1 MKKIYLSL
9 LAAAL
14 LLSAAPARA
23 GCCPQPDV
31 VAAIW
36 GATQWAATQVN
47 TMLGKLAGVVEGSAK
62 MIIQNQAES
71 TKAINQQAAE
81 REKNMEL
88 YRLGQQYQ
96 LPPDPCTLGAIA
108 THAEAMSRA
117 QGAISSSFQPG
128 GSRSRLQNL
137 KSADAYVNA
146 PVDAGPEARAASL
159 VASHSRHF
167 CDVTEAQKYG
177 GTRVCQSA
185 GELPGADIKAETL
198 LAGAKSRPGDPD
210 SFTFT
215 AKQIEAAQTL
225 IANASDPLPV
235 RGLNKAEASTRA
247 GVEYYA
253 LALAGKAK
261 MDFST
266 QVMRDALARRVPVQ
280 EAKALV
286 AAIMKGN
293 PSAAAYY
300 SRLPHLKTEG
310 ISALDLQ
317 DAEVARRY
325 RNPQWLVDMSAAS
338 PAAVAR
344 EQAFMMALLLD
355 FQMKQQ
361 LSSERQEL
369 LLGQIAAALTR
380 MDMGPKLEAAYRQ
393 VRANPQ

>member
-1 MKKIYLSL
+1 MKQLTISI

-14 LLSAAPARA
+14 MATAAPARA
-23 GCCPQPDV
+23 GCCAQPDV
-31 VAAIW
+31 VAAVW
-36 GATQWAATQVN
+36 GAAQWTATQIN
-47 TMLGKLAGVVEGSAK
+47 LYISKLAGVVEGSAK

-71 TKAINQQAAE
+71 TKAINQQAVE

-108 THAEAMSRA
+108 THAEAMNRA
-117 QGAISSSFQPG
+117 QGAIASSFQPG
-128 GSRSRLQNL
+128 GSRSRLHNL
-137 KSADAYVNA
+137 KAADAYVNS
-146 PVDAGPEARAASL
+146 PVDAGPEARAAAL
-159 VASHSRHF
+159 VGAHAKHF
-167 CDVTEAQKYG
+167 CDVTEVQKYS
-177 GTRVCQSA
+177 GTRVCQTT
-185 GELPGADIKAETL
+185 GELPGADVKAETL
-198 LAGAKSRPGDPD
+198 LAGAKARPGDPD

-215 AKQIEAAQTL
+215 SKQVEAAQTL

-235 RGLNKAEASTRA
+235 RGLNKAEANTRA

-253 LALAGKAK
+253 LALAGQAK
-261 MDFST
+261 TSIS
-266 QVMRDALARRVPVQ
+266 QQSMRDALARRVPVA
-280 EAKALV
+280 EGKALV
-286 AAIMKGN
+286 SAITKGN

-300 SRLPHLKTEG
+300 ARLPHLKTEG

-344 EQAFMMALLLD
+344 EQAFMTALLLD

-361 LSSERQEL
+361 LSNERQEI

-380 MDMGPKLEAAYRQ
+380 MDMGPKLEAAYRA
-393 VRANPQ
+393 VRAQQ

>member
-9 LAAAL
+9 LAASLLAL
-14 LLSAAPARA
+14 AAPVRA
-23 GCCPQPDV
+23 DCCSGII
-31 VAAIW
+31 AAIW
-36 GATQWAATQVN
+36 GSSQWEVTQLN
-47 TMLGKLAGVVEGSAK
+47 TSLGKVAGVVEGSGK

-96 LPPDPCTLGAIA
+96 LPPDPCTLGAVA
-108 THAEAMSRA
+108 THAEAMNRA

-146 PVDAGPEARAASL
+146 PADVGPEARAASL
-159 VASHSRHF
+159 IASHSKHF

-177 GTRVCQSA
+177 GTRVCQTT
-185 GELPGADIKAETL
+185 GEVPGADVKAETL
-198 LAGAKSRPGDPD
+198 LAGAKARPGDPD
-210 SFTFT
+210 SYTFT

-235 RGLNKAEASTRA
+235 RGLNKAEANTRA

-266 QVMRDALARRVPVQ
+266 QAMRDALARRVPVP
-280 EAKALV
+280 EGKALV
-286 AAIMKGN
+286 AAITKGN

-300 SRLPHLKTEG
+300 SRLPHLKTDG
-310 ISALDLQ
+310 ISQLDLQ

-344 EQAFMMALLLD
+344 EQAHMMALLLD
-355 FQMKQQ
+355 FQMRQQ
-361 LSSERQEL
+361 LSNERQEI

-380 MDMGPKLEAAYRQ
+380 ADMTPKLEAAYRA
-393 VRANPQ
+393 VRAQQ

>member
-1 MKKIYLSL
+1 MKKLSL
-9 LAAAL
+9 SILAAAL
-14 LLSAAPARA
+14 MAMAAPVRA
-23 GCCPQPDV
+23 DCCSGII
-31 VAAIW
+31 AAIW
-36 GATQWAATQVN
+36 GAAQWEVAQLGTS
-47 TMLGKLAGVVEGSAK
+47 LGKLAGVVEGSAK
-62 MIIQNQAES
+62 MIIQNQTES
-71 TKAINQQAAE
+71 TKAINQQAAD

-108 THAEAMSRA
+108 THAEAMNRA

-137 KSADAYVNA
+137 KAADAYINA
-146 PVDAGPEARAASL
+146 PADAGPEARAASL
-159 VASHSRHF
+159 VASHSKHF
-167 CDVTEAQKYG
+167 CDVEEAKKYG
-177 GTRVCQSA
+177 GTRVCQTT
-185 GELPGADIKAETL
+185 GELPGADAKAETL
-198 LAGAKSRPGDPD
+198 LAGAKGRPGDPD
-210 SFTFT
+210 SYTFT
-215 AKQIEAAQTL
+215 ARQIEAAQTL
-225 IANASDPLPV
+225 IANSSDPLPV
-235 RGLNKAEASTRA
+235 RGLNKAEANTRA

-261 MDFST
+261 MDFS
-266 QVMRDALARRVPVQ
+266 QQAMRDALARRVPVP
-280 EAKALV
+280 EGKALV
-286 AAIMKGN
+286 AAITKGN

-300 SRLPHLKTEG
+300 ARLPHLKTEG
-310 ISALDLQ
+310 ISQLDLQ

-355 FQMKQQ
+355 FQQKQQ
-361 LSSERQEL
+361 LSNERQEI

-393 VRANPQ
+393 VRAQQ

>member
-1 MKKIYLSL
+1 MKKLSL
-9 LAAAL
+9 SILAAVLMAM
-14 LLSAAPARA
+14 AAPARA
-23 GCCPQPDV
+23 DCCSGIIT
-31 VAAIW
+31 AIW
-36 GATQWAATQVN
+36 GAAQWEVAQLGTS
-47 TMLGKLAGVVEGSAK
+47 LGKLAGVVEGSAK

-108 THAEAMSRA
+108 THGEAMHRA
-117 QGAISSSFQPG
+117 QGAIASSFQPG

-137 KSADAYVNA
+137 KAADAYVNS
-146 PVDAGPEARAASL
+146 PVDAGPEARAAAL
-159 VASHSRHF
+159 VGAHAKHF

-185 GELPGADIKAETL
+185 GELPGADAKAETL
-198 LAGAKSRPGDPD
+198 LAGAKARPGDPD

-215 AKQIEAAQTL
+215 ARQIEAAQTL

-235 RGLNKAEASTRA
+235 RGLNKAEANTRA

-253 LALAGKAK
+253 LTLAGKAK
-261 MDFST
+261 MDFS
-266 QVMRDALARRVPVQ
+266 QQAMRDALARRVPVP
-280 EAKALV
+280 EGKALV
-286 AAIMKGN
+286 AAITKGN

-300 SRLPHLKTEG
+300 ARLPHLKTEG

-344 EQAFMMALLLD
+344 EQAFMTALLLD

-361 LSSERQEL
+361 MSNERQEI

-380 MDMGPKLEAAYRQ
+380 MDMGPKLEAAYRA
-393 VRANPQ
+393 VRAQQ

>member
-1 MKKIYLSL
+1 MRKIYLSL
-9 LAAAL
+9 LAATL
-14 LLSAAPARA
+14 LVFAAPARA
-23 GCCPQPDV
+23 DCCSGII
-31 VAAIW
+31 AAIW
-36 GATQWAATQVN
+36 GAAQWEVAQLGTS
-47 TMLGKLAGVVEGSAK
+47 LGKLAGVVEGSAK

-71 TKAINQQAAE
+71 TKAINQQAAD

-108 THAEAMSRA
+108 THAEAMNRA

-137 KSADAYVNA
+137 KAADAYVNS
-146 PVDAGPEARAASL
+146 PVDAGPEARSAAL
-159 VASHSRHF
+159 VGAHAKHF

-177 GTRVCQSA
+177 GTRVCQTT
-185 GELPGADIKAETL
+185 GELPGADVKAETL
-198 LAGAKSRPGDPD
+198 LSGAKARPGDPD
-210 SFTFT
+210 SYTFT
-215 AKQIEAAQTL
+215 QKQIEAAQTL

-235 RGLNKAEASTRA
+235 RGLNKAEANTRA

-253 LALAGKAK
+253 LALAGQAK
-261 MDFST
+261 MSFS
-266 QVMRDALARRVPVQ
+266 QQSMRDALARRVPVP
-280 EAKALV
+280 EGKALV
-286 AAIMKGN
+286 AAITKGN

-300 SRLPHLKTEG
+300 ARLPHLKTEG
-310 ISALDLQ
+310 ISALDMQ
-317 DAEVARRY
+317 DAEAARRY

-344 EQAFMMALLLD
+344 EQAFMTALLLD

-361 LSSERQEL
+361 LSNERQEI

-380 MDMGPKLEAAYRQ
+380 MDMGPKLEAAFRQ
-393 VRANPQ
+393 VKASQ

>member
-1 MKKIYLSL
+1 MKKIHVSL

-14 LLSAAPARA
+14 LVFTAPARA
-23 GCCPQPDV
+23 GCCAQPDV
-31 VAAIW
+31 VAAVW
-36 GATQWAATQVN
+36 GAAQWTATQIN
-47 TMLGKLAGVVEGSAK
+47 LYISKLAGVVEGTGK

-96 LPPDPCTLGAIA
+96 LPPDPCTLGAIV
-108 THAEAMSRA
+108 THGEAMHRA
-117 QGAISSSFQPG
+117 QGAIASSFQPG
-128 GSRSRLQNL
+128 GSRSRLQAL
-137 KSADAYVNA
+137 KAADAYVNA

-159 VASHSRHF
+159 VASHSKHF
-167 CDVTEAQKYG
+167 CDVEEARKYG
-177 GTRVCQSA
+177 GTRVCQAA

-198 LAGAKSRPGDPD
+198 LAGAKVRPGDPD
-210 SFTFT
+210 SYTFT
-215 AKQIEAAQTL
+215 QKQIEAAQTL
-225 IANASDPLPV
+225 ISNASDPLPV
-235 RGLNKAEASTRA
+235 RGLNKAEANTRA

-261 MDFST
+261 MDFS
-266 QVMRDALARRVPVQ
+266 QQALRDALARRVPVP
-280 EAKALV
+280 EGKALV
-286 AAIMKGN
+286 AAITKGN

-300 SRLPHLKTEG
+300 ARMPHLKTEG
-310 ISALDLQ
+310 ISQLDLQ

-355 FQMKQQ
+355 FQQKQQ
-361 LSSERQEL
+361 LSNERQEI

-380 MDMGPKLEAAYRQ
+380 ADMTPKLEAAYRA
-393 VRANPQ
+393 VRAQP

>member
-1 MKKIYLSL
+1 MKRIFLS

-14 LLSAAPARA
+14 AFITTPVHA
-23 GCCPQPDV
+23 GCCAQPDV

-36 GATQWAATQVN
+36 GAAQWTATQVN
-47 TMLGKLAGVVEGSAK
+47 TMLGKLAGVVEGTGK
-62 MIIQNQAES
+62 MQIQNAAENA
-71 TKAINQQAAE
+71 KAINQTTVDTA
-81 REKNMEL
+81 KNMEL

-96 LPPDPCTLGAIA
+96 LPPDPCTAGAIA
-108 THAEAMSRA
+108 THAEAMNRA
-117 QGAISSSFQPG
+117 QGAISSSFQLG

-137 KSADAYVNA
+137 KAADSYVNA
-146 PVDAGPEARAASL
+146 PADVGPEARAAAL
-159 VASHSRHF
+159 VGSHARHF
-167 CDVTEAQKYG
+167 CDAVESQKYG
-177 GTRVCQSA
+177 GTRVCQTA
-185 GELPGADIKAETL
+185 GELPGADVKAETL
-198 LAGAKSRPGDPD
+198 LAGAKARPGDPD
-210 SFTFT
+210 SYTFT
-215 AKQIEAAQTL
+215 ARQIEAAQTL

-235 RGLNKAEASTRA
+235 RGLNKAEANTRA

-266 QVMRDALARRVPVQ
+266 QAMRDALARRVPVP
-280 EAKALV
+280 EGKSLV
-286 AAIMKGN
+286 AAITKGN

-361 LSSERQEL
+361 LSNERQEI

-380 MDMGPKLEAAYRQ
+380 ADMTPKLEAAYRQ
-393 VRANPQ
+393 VRAQQ

>member
-1 MKKIYLSL
+1 MKRTNFALLTTSIL
-9 LAAAL
+9 LAMTTPAAH
-14 LLSAAPARA
+14 A

-31 VAAIW
+31 VMAVNAD
-36 GATQWAATQVN
+36 TAATTN
-47 TMLGKLAGVVEGSAK
+47 SIARHANVVEGSAK
-62 MIIQNQAES
+62 MIVQSQAEN
-71 TKAINQQAAE
+71 TKALNQQAAE
-81 REKNMEL
+81 RAKNMEL

-96 LPPDPCTLGAIA
+96 LSPDPCTLGAV
-108 THAEAMSRA
+108 TKHAEAMHRA
-117 QGAISSSFQPG
+117 QGAIASSFQPG
-128 GSRSRLQNL
+128 GSRSRLQSL
-137 KSADAYVNA
+137 KAADAYVNS
-146 PVDAGPEARAASL
+146 PVDAGPEARAAAL
-159 VASHSRHF
+159 VGSHSKHF

-185 GELPGADIKAETL
+185 GELPGADVKAENL
-198 LAGAKSRPGDPD
+198 LAGAKARPGDPD
-210 SFTFT
+210 SYTFT

-235 RGLNKAEASTRA
+235 RGLNKAEANSRA

-261 MDFST
+261 MDFS
-266 QVMRDALARRVPVQ
+266 QQAMRDALARRVPVV
-280 EAKALV
+280 EGKALV
-286 AAIMKGN
+286 AAITRGN

-310 ISALDLQ
+310 ISQLNLQ

-344 EQAFMMALLLD
+344 EQAFMTALLLD

-361 LSSERQEL
+361 LSNERQEI

-380 MDMGPKLEAAYRQ
+380 MDMGPKLEAAFRQ
-393 VRANPQ
+393 VKASQ

>member
-9 LAAAL
+9 LAASLLAL
-14 LLSAAPARA
+14 AAPVRA
-23 GCCPQPDV
+23 DCCSGII
-31 VAAIW
+31 AAIW
-36 GATQWAATQVN
+36 GSSQWEVTQLN
-47 TMLGKLAGVVEGSAK
+47 TSLGKVAGVVEGSGK

-96 LPPDPCTLGAIA
+96 LPPDPCTLGAVA
-108 THAEAMSRA
+108 THAEAMNRA

-146 PVDAGPEARAASL
+146 PADVGPEARAASL
-159 VASHSRHF
+159 IASHSKHF

-177 GTRVCQSA
+177 GTRVCQTT
-185 GELPGADIKAETL
+185 GELPGADVKAETL
-198 LAGAKSRPGDPD
+198 LAGAKARPGDPD
-210 SFTFT
+210 SYTFT

-235 RGLNKAEASTRA
+235 RGLNKAEANTRA

-266 QVMRDALARRVPVQ
+266 QAMRDALARRVPVP
-280 EAKALV
+280 EGKALV
-286 AAIMKGN
+286 AAITKGN

-300 SRLPHLKTEG
+300 SRLPHLKTDG
-310 ISALDLQ
+310 ISQLDLQ

-344 EQAFMMALLLD
+344 EQAHMMALLLD
-355 FQMKQQ
+355 FQMRQQ
-361 LSSERQEL
+361 LSNERQEI

-380 MDMGPKLEAAYRQ
+380 ADMTPKLEAAYRA
-393 VRANPQ
+393 VRAQQ

>member
-9 LAAAL
+9 LAASLLAL
-14 LLSAAPARA
+14 AAPVRA
-23 GCCPQPDV
+23 DCCSGII
-31 VAAIW
+31 AAIW
-36 GATQWAATQVN
+36 GSSQWEVTQLN
-47 TMLGKLAGVVEGSAK
+47 TSLGKVAGVVEGSGK

-96 LPPDPCTLGAIA
+96 LPPDPCTLGAVA
-108 THAEAMSRA
+108 THAEAMNRA

-146 PVDAGPEARAASL
+146 PADVGPEARAASL
-159 VASHSRHF
+159 IASHSKHF

-177 GTRVCQSA
+177 GTRVCQTT
-185 GELPGADIKAETL
+185 GELPGADVKAETL
-198 LAGAKSRPGDPD
+198 LAGAKARPGDPD
-210 SFTFT
+210 SYTFT

-235 RGLNKAEASTRA
+235 RGLNKAEANTRA

-266 QVMRDALARRVPVQ
+266 QAMRDALARRVPVP
-280 EAKALV
+280 EGKALV
-286 AAIMKGN
+286 AAITKGN

-300 SRLPHLKTEG
+300 SRLPHLKTDG
-310 ISALDLQ
+310 ISQLDLQ

-325 RNPQWLVDMSAAS
+325 RNPQWLIDMSAAS

-355 FQMKQQ
+355 FQMRQQ
-361 LSSERQEL
+361 LSNERQEI

-380 MDMGPKLEAAYRQ
+380 ADMTPKLEAAYRA
-393 VRANPQ
+393 VRAQQ

>member
-1 MKKIYLSL
+1 MKKLIFPLLAASL
-9 LAAAL
+9 LATA
-14 LLSAAPARA
+14 AAPARA
-23 GCCPQPDV
+23 GCCAQPDV
-31 VAAIW
+31 VAAVW
-36 GATQWAATQVN
+36 GAAQWTATQVN

-62 MIIQNQAES
+62 MILQSQAEN

-108 THAEAMSRA
+108 THAEAMNRA

-137 KSADAYVNA
+137 KAADAYLNA

-159 VASHSRHF
+159 VASHSKHF
-167 CDVTEAQKYG
+167 CGVTEAQKYG
-177 GTRVCQSA
+177 GTRVCQTT
-185 GELPGADIKAETL
+185 GELPGADVKAETL
-198 LAGAKSRPGDPD
+198 LSGAKARPGDPD
-210 SFTFT
+210 SYTFT
-215 AKQIEAAQTL
+215 ARQIEAAQTL
-225 IANASDPLPV
+225 IANSSDPLPV
-235 RGLNKAEASTRA
+235 RGLNKAEANTRA
-247 GVEYYA
+247 GIEYYA

-266 QVMRDALARRVPVQ
+266 QAMRDALARRVPVQ

-300 SRLPHLKTEG
+300 SRLPHLKEG
-310 ISALDLQ
+310 ISQLDLQ

-344 EQAFMMALLLD
+344 EQAFMTALLLD

-361 LSSERQEL
+361 LSNERQEI

-380 MDMGPKLEAAYRQ
+380 ADMTPKLEAAYRA
-393 VRANPQ
+393 VRAQQ

>member
-1 MKKIYLSL
+1 MKKIYLILLAASL
-9 LAAAL
+9 LAL
-14 LLSAAPARA
+14 AAPARA
-23 GCCPQPDV
+23 DCCSGII
-31 VAAIW
+31 AAIW
-36 GATQWAATQVN
+36 GSSQWEVTQLN
-47 TMLGKLAGVVEGSAK
+47 TSLGKVAGVVEGTGK
-62 MIIQNQAES
+62 MQIQNAAENA
-71 TKAINQQAAE
+71 KVINQTTVDTA
-81 REKNMEL
+81 KNMEL

-96 LPPDPCTLGAIA
+96 LPPDPCTAGAIA
-108 THAEAMSRA
+108 THAEAMNRA

-146 PVDAGPEARAASL
+146 PADVGPEARAASL
-159 VASHSRHF
+159 VAAHSKHF

-177 GTRVCQSA
+177 GTRVCQTT
-185 GELPGADIKAETL
+185 GELPGADTKAETL
-198 LAGAKSRPGDPD
+198 LSGAKARPGDPD
-210 SFTFT
+210 SYTFT
-215 AKQIEAAQTL
+215 ARQIEAAQTL

-235 RGLNKAEASTRA
+235 RGLNKAEANTRA

-261 MDFST
+261 MDFS
-266 QVMRDALARRVPVQ
+266 QQALRDALSRRVPVP
-280 EAKALV
+280 EGKALV
-286 AAIMKGN
+286 AAITKGN

-300 SRLPHLKTEG
+300 ARLPHLKTEG

-344 EQAFMMALLLD
+344 EQAFMLALLLD
-355 FQMKQQ
+355 FQQKQQ
-361 LSSERQEL
+361 LSNERQEI

-380 MDMGPKLEAAYRQ
+380 MDVGPKLEAAYRA
-393 VRANPQ
+393 VRAQQ